1 MFESKKGQ
9 GLSVNTV
16 IILILAIFVLVLVVL
31 AVTGGFSNFSEWTGG
46 IFGGSGLSVQKAA
59 LKCNG
64 YCNSYQTT
72 EVEQFADK
80 YCTETLEIDLDGD
93 KKADETLRCYQIAD
107 SSCESITT
115 TTFKNGLVGC
125 NAFGV

>member
-1 MFESKKGQ
+1 MFENKKGQ

-31 AVTGGFSNFSEWTGG
+31 AVTGGFSNFSEWTSS

-64 YCNSYQTT
+64 YCNSYETT
-72 EVEQFADK
+72 EAQTFGYK
-80 YCTETLEIDLDGD
+80 YCNEELDIDSDGDGEIDD
-93 KKADETLRCYQIAD
+93 KGLHCDQITDAYCAAILETV
-107 SSCESITT
+107 E
-115 TTFKNGLVGC
+115 GC
-125 NAFGV
+125 AAFNNPS